1 MDKTYQEIVNERD
14 FGFESFWS
22 SVGGFVGIFLG
33 YSLLEFPD
41 LLDKLVKRLFLAMSS
56 LTLWKTPWYKN
67 RKVGKVS
74 Q

>member
-1 MDKTYQEIVNERD
+1 MFHIFIPLDLFQEAV
-14 FGFESFWS
+14 
-22 SVGGFVGIFLG
+22 
-33 YSLLEFPD
+33 D